1 MLLVIGVIIIPYVFY
16 NIRLLVPYPVK
27 SNLKLHDYYIIIIL
41 LVYLVIGIYQQY
53 FWTKQNKLRKT
64 TIQNNVLDIRKKGNN
79 KFLTFDSSK
88 S

>member
-1 MLLVIGVIIIPYVFY
+1 MLKNILEPFTNPGDIHIHHGTFSIDLVILLVIGVIIIPYVFY

-53 FWTKQNKLRKT
+53 FWRK
-64 TIQNNVLDIRKKGNN
+64 
-79 KFLTFDSSK
+79 
-88 S
+88 